1 MKANLNRTIKQKDAS
16 QIRNLHASGSSVDDI
31 AATLDINVDC
41 VATFVDGLSTAEAPK
56 APKAPAKKKTATK
69 KKTARTKTPE

>member
-16 QIRNLHASGSSVDDI
+16 QIRNLQASGSSVDDI

-41 VATFVDGLSTAEAPK
+41 VATFVDGLSAAEAP
-56 APKAPAKKKTATK
+56 KKTATK
-69 KKTARTKTPE
+69 KKTARAKTPE

>member
-16 QIRNLHASGSSVDDI
+16 QIRNLQASGSSVDDI

-41 VATFVDGLSTAEAPK
+41 VATFVDGLSAAEAPK
-56 APKAPAKKKTATK
+56 KTATKKTATK
-69 KKTARTKTPE
+69 KKTARAKTPE